1 MLCLSGWILV
11 MKRNWK
17 WLDGTSYTCVI
28 INNVASWSQ
37 QHTLICY
44 QCIHRSLGAIGGLSA
59 LGGIAVGSAAFMS
72 GGAVIAVGGVMV
84 LITSKARYSSKS
96 TTAARILLE
105 SKVRQLLQEFTQAAP
120 ARQQMIQQGF
130 QEAGIKAER
139 MDVDKRYYKKLCS
152 ILNLLRTLC
161 LLIPCILVIV

>member
-1 MLCLSGWILV
+1 M
-11 MKRNWK
+11 
-17 WLDGTSYTCVI
+17 
-28 INNVASWSQ
+28 
-37 QHTLICY
+37 
-44 QCIHRSLGAIGGLSA
+44 
-59 LGGIAVGSAAFMS
+59 
-72 GGAVIAVGGVMV
+72 IAVGGVMV

-139 MDVDKRYYKKLCS
+139 MDVDKRYKELCS